1 MIEWIFPVRCPICN
15 QIVVP
20 KGVMFHLRCIEKL
33 EFIVE
38 PLCKKCGVP
47 LASEEQEYCEECILK
62 DRGWDFGRSVFY
74 YRGAVQRALYQMKQE
89 GTREFVHF
97 FALQMK
103 KTQKD
108 YIREVGPDCL
118 VPVPLHPSKFRK
130 RGFNQAELLARD
142 LSNEIQIPIRLLL
155 KKKRKT
161 KDQKNLNRKERKKN
175 IENVFCVDKEET
187 KKGIPKSVLL
197 IDDVS
202 TTGSTLTECAKVLK
216 KQGVQKVAFLSVCA
230 GEQLG

>member
-20 KGVMFHLRCIEKL
+20 KGAMFHKDCIVKL
-33 EFIVE
+33 EFVAE
-38 PLCKKCGVP
+38 PFCKKCGVP
-47 LASEEQEYCEECILK
+47 LVSEEQEYCEECILK
-62 DRGWDFGRSVFY
+62 DRGWDCGRSVFY
-74 YRGAVQRALYQMKQE
+74 YCGTVQRALHKVKQE
-89 GTREFVHF
+89 GTREFVYF

-108 YIREVGPDCL
+108 YIQEVVPDCL
-118 VPVPLHPSKFRK
+118 VPVPLHPSKFRS
-130 RGFNQAELLARD
+130 RGFNQAELLARAFGK
-142 LSNEIQIPIRLLL
+142 EIQLPVRLLL
-155 KKKRKT
+155 KKKQKT
-161 KDQKNLNRKERKKN
+161 KDQKNLNRRERKKN
-175 IENVFCVDKEET
+175 VKHVFCIDMEEI

-216 KQGVQKVAFLSVCA
+216 KQGIQKVAFLSVCT
-230 GEQLG
+230 GKQLG